1 VAVDLGTGDGRHVLA
16 TAAGQSDTLA
26 IGVDANAA
34 AMADSSRR
42 AWRRDSLPN
51 ALFVVAAAER
61 PPDELQGLA
70 GSLTVNFPWGSLLR
84 GLLGEDDAVL
94 AGVARLMAPGAEGA
108 VLLSVVPRDGVR
120 PVPPRASL
128 GAAYARRGLDLV
140 EMRPATPDE
149 VASSCSSWAKRLRAG
164 RDRPVTLLRLR
175 ACYGRLGGAWPGTPG
190 YRQASSAPT
199 RSRPG

>member
-16 TAAGQSDTLA
+16 TAAAQPDTLA

-42 AWRRDSLPN
+42 AGRRDALPN
-51 ALFVVAAAER
+51 ALFAVAAAEQ
-61 PPDELQGLA
+61 PPEALHCLA

-84 GLLGEDDAVL
+84 GMLGKDEAVL

-108 VLLSVVPRDGVR
+108 VLLSVVPRDGMP

-128 GAAYARRGLDLV
+128 GAAYARHGLDLV
-140 EMRPATPDE
+140 EVRPATPEE
-149 VASSCSSWAKRLRAG
+149 VAASGSSWAKRLRAG

-175 ACYGRLGGAWPGTPG
+175 A
-190 YRQASSAPT
+190 
-199 RSRPG
+199 

>member
-16 TAAGQSDTLA
+16 AAARRPDTLV

-42 AWRRDSLPN
+42 ASRGRAALPN
-51 ALFVVAAAER
+51 ALFAVAAAER
-61 PPDELQGLA
+61 PPEALHGMA

-108 VLLSVVPRDGVR
+108 ALLSVVPRDGM
-120 PVPPRASL
+120 PAVPPPASL
-128 GAAYARRGLDLV
+128 APAYARHGLELV
-140 EMRPATPDE
+140 EMRAATPEE
-149 VASSCSSWAKRLRAG
+149 VAASGSSWAKRLRAG
-164 RDRPVTLLRLR
+164 RERPVTLLKLR
-175 ACYGRLGGAWPGTPG
+175 AG
-190 YRQASSAPT
+190 
-199 RSRPG
+199 